1 MRAAV
6 IDLGTN
12 TFHLIIA
19 DLTDKGAD
27 ILYKTTVPV
36 LLGQGRINEN
46 MIIPEAFERG
56 IRTLEAFHKEIIA
69 YDAKVV
75 KATATSAVRS
85 ATNGQV
91 FVDKARE
98 TGIEIAII
106 SGDQEAAYIFNGVQ
120 ATGVIQ
126 QTSLVMDIGGGS
138 TEFIIGNEQG
148 LIWKKSYNIGA
159 ARLMQA
165 YFHSD
170 PMSDADRSNIIT
182 LLDQTLEELKA
193 VCAQYRP
200 TALIGSAGAFE
211 SFAALLNNGEEV
223 NDVATMPLDIAG
235 YKALSARLIAST
247 HEERT
252 HMKGLISL
260 RVDMIVIAAILT
272 NYVLEHIPFDSL
284 HLSTYDL
291 KMGVLYALK
300 EQH

>member
-19 DLTDKGAD
+19 DISGDTPR
-27 ILYKTTVPV
+27 ILYKTTVAV

-56 IRTLEAFHKEIIA
+56 IRTLTDFRKTIDA
-69 YDAKVV
+69 YDVQLI

-85 ATNGQV
+85 AVNGQD
-91 FVDKARE
+91 FVEKAKE
-98 TGIEIAII
+98 IGIEITVI
-106 SGDQEAAYIFNGVQ
+106 SGDEEAAFIFNGVK
-120 ATGVIQ
+120 ATGIIQ

-138 TEFIIGNEQG
+138 TEFIICDTTGQH
-148 LIWKKSYNIGA
+148 WKKSYNIGA

-170 PMSDADRSNIIT
+170 PMRADEHRAIT
-182 LLDQTLEELKA
+182 NLLDNTLDDLKA
-193 VCAQYRP
+193 ACAQYKP
-200 TALIGSAGAFE
+200 QLLIGSAGAFE
-211 SFAALLNNGEEV
+211 SFAAMLNDGEEV
-223 NDVATMPLDIAG
+223 GDTPAMALDITA
-235 YKALSARLIAST
+235 YKALAAKLIAST
-247 HEERT
+247 HEERA

-272 NYVLEHIPFDSL
+272 NYVLEEIGLSAL
-284 HLSTYDL
+284 GMSTYDL
-291 KMGVLYALK
+291 KMGVLYSLK
-300 EQH
+300 TQG